1 MIEYTK
7 YKKSRNLSWEI
18 LIRYNVTSLPV
29 KISDI
34 CKSMGIRIVSYNTGR
49 KFIADFDTYAN
60 PKSNDGFTYLNTIF
74 YNDEC
79 FPARQRFTVAHELG
93 HILLHDGHCIYN
105 REPSENDNPIE
116 QEANVFASRLLAP
129 ACVLWGL
136 GVTNAQQISDI
147 CNISMQAAEFRMK
160 RMNELYEREQDFI
173 RRYGKSCFLLSADE
187 RKVYEQFGDYIQNHK
202 L

>member
-1 MIEYTK
+1 MDYSK
-7 YKKSRNLSWEI
+7 YKKSRNLSWEV
-18 LIRYNVTSLPV
+18 LIQHNITSLPV
-29 KISDI
+29 RVSTI
-34 CKSMGIRIVSYNTGR
+34 CKTLKIPIVSYQ
-49 KFIADFDTYAN
+49 
-60 PKSNDGFTYLNTIF
+60 DGYQILEKTNQLKQCENSDGLSFGGAIF
-74 YNDEC
+74 YNQNC
-79 FPARQRFTVAHELG
+79 SIGRQRFVVAHELA
-93 HILLHDGHCIYN
+93 HNLLHNGRGIYN

-136 GVTNAQQISDI
+136 GITNAQQISDI

-173 RRYGKSCFLLSADE
+173 HRYGKSCFFLSPDE
-187 RKVYEQFGDYIQNHK
+187 RKVYEQFSNYIQNHK

>member
-1 MIEYTK
+1 MDYSK

-18 LIRYNVTSLPV
+18 LIQHNITSLPV
-29 KISDI
+29 RVSKI
-34 CKSMGIRIVSYNTGR
+34 CKALKIPIISYKDGYQILE
-49 KFIADFDTYAN
+49 KAN
-60 PKSNDGFTYLNTIF
+60 QLKQCENSDGLSFGGAIF
-74 YNDEC
+74 YNQNC
-79 FPARQRFTVAHELG
+79 SIGRQRFVVAHELA
-93 HILLHDGHCIYN
+93 HNLVHDGQGIYN